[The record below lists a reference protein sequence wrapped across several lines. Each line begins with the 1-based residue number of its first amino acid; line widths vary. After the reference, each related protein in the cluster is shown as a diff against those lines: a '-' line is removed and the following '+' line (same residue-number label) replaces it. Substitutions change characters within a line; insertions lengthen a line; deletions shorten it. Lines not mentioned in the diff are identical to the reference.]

1 LPFNIIIK
9 HETFRLS
16 LRRRPKACYNFIKII
31 PEREMTRIMRKS
43 SYALVVVDLQLDF
56 CPGGNLGV
64 PEGNSIIP
72 VINRITDLFETLGLP
87 VFFSRDQHPEGHMSF
102 APQGGT
108 WPPHCVKGTEGAELH
123 PDLHI
128 PAKANMINK
137 AMEADK
143 DAYSAF
149 DGTDLAEILK
159 KNRSTTIVVCGLA
172 TDYCV
177 KATAMDGIA
186 EGFEV
191 IVITDAIKGVN
202 VAEGD
207 SEKALEEM
215 KRAGITLYSSRKF
228 IDSIEMNN
236 IV

>member
-1 LPFNIIIK
+1 MMSN
-9 HETFRLS
+9 
-16 LRRRPKACYNFIKII
+16 
-31 PEREMTRIMRKS
+31 S
-43 SYALVVVDLQLDF
+43 SYALVVVDVQLDF

-72 VINRITDLFETLGLP
+72 VINRITDLFETLDLP
-87 VFFSRDQHPEGHMSF
+87 VFFSRDLHPEGHMSF

-108 WPPHCVKGTEGAELH
+108 WPPHCVKGTKGAELH

-128 PAKANMINK
+128 PAKGRMVNK
-137 AMEADK
+137 AMEVDK

-149 DGTDLAEILK
+149 DGTGLADIL
-159 KNRSTTIVVCGLA
+159 RETLSTTIVVCGLA

-186 EGFEV
+186 EGFKV

-202 VAEGD
+202 VAEKD

-215 KRAGITLYSSRKF
+215 KKAGIILRSSREF
-228 IDSIEMNN
+228 IDSIDVNTM
-236 IV
+236 V

>member
-1 LPFNIIIK
+1 MSN
-9 HETFRLS
+9 R
-16 LRRRPKACYNFIKII
+16 
-31 PEREMTRIMRKS
+31 
-43 SYALVVVDLQLDF
+43 SYALVVVDVQLDF

-72 VINRITDLFETLGLP
+72 VINRITGLFETRDLP
-87 VFFSRDQHPEGHMSF
+87 VFFSRDLHPEGHISF

-108 WPPHCVKGTEGAELH
+108 WPPHCIKGTEGAELH

-128 PAKANMINK
+128 PVKAHMVDK
-137 AMEADK
+137 AMELDM

-149 DGTDLAEILK
+149 DGTGLADILRE
-159 KNRSTTIVVCGLA
+159 NRSTTIVVCGLA

-177 KATAMDGIA
+177 KATAMDGIT
-186 EGFEV
+186 EGFKV

-207 SEKALEEM
+207 SEQALEEM
-215 KRAGITLYSSRKF
+215 KKAGIVLCNSRKF
-228 IDSIEMNN
+228 IDSIDVNT